1 MISSTEDKIEQAESN
16 LQRNLDWVGK
26 HDTRIAF
33 VAGISI
39 AMLGVL
45 ANASASIDFWR
56 WYTYLAFILSA
67 VLLFASL
74 VLIYFSQYPKTKS
87 NNSSLVFFGTVAT
100 LKCDEFKKKFKE
112 ISKEDYLD
120 DILCQIHINAEILSK
135 KFAHLKSSLI
145 LLAISI
151 IPWLIAIYLS
161 KLYIK

>member
-1 MISSTEDKIEQAESN
+1 MISSIEDKIEQAESN

-45 ANASASIDFWR
+45 ANASALITVWK
-56 WYTYLAFILSA
+56 WYTYLVFIFTAL
-67 VLLFASL
+67 LLFTSL
-74 VLIYFSQYPKTKS
+74 VLIYFSQYPKTES
-87 NNSSLVFFGTVAT
+87 RNSSLIFFGTIAT

-112 ISKEDYLD
+112 INKENYLD
-120 DILCQIHINAEILSK
+120 DILCQIHINAEIISK
-135 KFAHLKSSLI
+135 KFAYLKSSLI